1 MPDEPLVLLDPLRP
15 LDPPPAAPDWSRI
28 DPGPDVHQER
38 RVDTD
43 DGLKVSAPAFFA
55 ARSPAASLVDRVCYS
70 ALYLAAGELGK
81 EPYEVPAGSNHTQYW
96 ADVYPPANNPG
107 SSWAWC
113 AGFACWAYK
122 AQGCDWR
129 GLVAAPYYCPSI
141 EGWARARGWWK
152 TSGPLPGD
160 LTLYSFGGSES
171 VHVGIHEKVRSD
183 GLYQAIEGNTSSGNS
198 GSQDDGGGVYRR
210 ARSRSQ
216 IRGWVDMRE
225 VVAYHLGRDVWDP
238 VDGLA
243 RQRELAD
250 WGIPIDI
257 DGYNGPDTAQKW
269 SDLMSTIDDVLAKL
283 DDLGRKVDA
292 VATTASKVRQA
303 VIPTLTTEE
312 KIVAGT
318 RSDELS
324 AGALLRILLRR
335 ASRVNSITG
344 AVNPD
349 AAAQYD
355 ANLKAK
361 TEAGR

>member
-43 DGLKVSAPAFFA
+43 DGPEVSAPAFFA
-55 ARSPAASLVDRVCYS
+55 ARYPAASLVDRVCYS

-129 GLVAAPYYCPSI
+129 GLIAAPYYCPSI

-238 VDGLA
+238 VDGFA
-243 RQRELAD
+243 RQAELLD
-250 WGIPIDI
+250 WGVPVEL
-257 DGYNGPDTAQKW
+257 DGYNGPETARKW
-269 SDLMSTIDDVLAKL
+269 DETMPKIDDVLDRLAAL
-283 DDLGRKVDA
+283 DRKVDDVRADASAARRA
-292 VATTASKVRQA
+292 VTAD
-303 VIPTLTTEE
+303 LTPEEQVVVGTEA
-312 KIVAGT
+312 KAI
-318 RSDELS
+318 S
-324 AGALLRILLRR
+324 AGALLRVILRR
-335 ASRVNSITG
+335 GTATN
-344 AVNPD
+344 AVIGKTNPD
-349 AAAQYD
+349 AMAAYEAD
-355 ANLKAK
+355 LKDRVSK
-361 TEAGR
+361 L